1 MKKIAQIGSLLLV
14 AACGGGGSGSD
25 NSGGGGTPDTNTDTT
40 TLFSNY
46 KGKQDLATLQN
57 DNISPYLDALFG
69 NDESLLLVAQT
80 SNKNQKRSS
89 TLLHKQSASR
99 EKIDESLECNSGSGR
114 VTGSLDDNSGQG
126 TLTYSYNNCAVGSTV
141 LSGKQIVQYH
151 RWDMVHL
158 TPLDLTTTYKDLQFT
173 AGSTFEKLNGS
184 ETVTNLN
191 SCTERSEKN
200 ILVTTELPARD
211 RYIDHLTGNM
221 TCVLVDGTETP
232 VISYTG
238 NIYHATY
245 GKVSISTSKPLRYK
259 NLGLEFGN
267 TNKFMD
273 ILVAGK
279 FTLSGN
285 NSNVTLSANSIP
297 GAIGQTETAY
307 MTIDFDLN
315 NDSSNERT
323 LTVPAWYMLVDSLR
337 NFSDGDGD
345 GLTDGWEK
353 TFGTN
358 PNVVDSNDD
367 PDLDGVNNR
376 IESLLGTNPHAINLN
391 NTALVLSNYDDIYTI
406 PSVIKSRINQPA
418 TMPLYLV
425 GFINPLLAKQIKT
438 ADFIIDLSDISD
450 WTYTPSSN
458 CKIENNNQKLRC
470 TINTASFTKQSDI
483 SRIQIGSLTYT
494 PTQSG
499 TFPLHY
505 HWETDLPLKA
515 ADAVPI
521 EVAEVAKAFALDK
534 RSVSRAY
541 ILERLADDW
550 GHSIMLSSDGNGDPS
565 KITISGEWSVSDDSV
580 QLTRVEYD
588 AANWNCT
595 RSNNKFSCSSITAW
609 MVYNPEFTLHFLKPT
624 KVGKTVMNLTIET
637 THGEH
642 TNTIHQTRTLAYG
655 IDIQALAQNLRD
667 AEANGDTEFVVPA
680 GIYVGGLINDYT
692 RPLNLRGESG
702 AEIWLTD
709 DTADTQGGIYY
720 GGQQFISANSIDSLE
735 IHGFPNSKIN
745 TKTKISNCTVYAN
758 ASYPGLLNAQTIE
771 NNKIIIE
778 GDGDGIINLERPT
791 LIRNNLIRAEL
802 PNDMSGQGGLL
813 ESAFYQSS
821 YPATLLN
828 NTIIGIGMIARD
840 DVMPDSPMTLINNL
854 FMDGS
859 NQISKAPLFGP
870 DQAQVIME
878 HNLLPTHYS
887 SLSGYNIY
895 SDAPLVNE
903 EYIPQADSPLLDAGN
918 DTSDV
923 GSLDLL
929 GHARISGAHID
940 IGAVEKQTP

>member
-1 MKKIAQIGSLLLV
+1 MKKIISAIPLLLLT
-14 AACGGGGSGSD
+14 ACGGGGGSD
-25 NSGGGGTPDTNTDTT
+25 DKQSTPDSPNTDAT

-46 KGKQDLATLQN
+46 KGNQSLAKLQS
-57 DNISPYLDALFG
+57 DNVSSYLDTLLGHDA
-69 NDESLLLVAQT
+69 SLIQLAQA
-80 SNKNQKRSS
+80 SS
-89 TLLHKQSASR
+89 TSLKLHSQSISKNKTNR
-99 EKIDESLECNSGSGR
+99 EKIDEAINCSSGSGR
-114 VTGSLDDNSGQG
+114 ITGSLNNDTGKG
-126 TLTYSYNNCAVGSTV
+126 TITYTYNNCGIGNSIV
-141 LSGKQIVQYH
+141 SGKQLVKYT
-151 RWDMVHL
+151 RWNMAGMV
-158 TPLDLTTTYKDLQFT
+158 PLDLTNTYKDLQFKT
-173 AGSTFEKLNGS
+173 GSKFEKLNGE
-184 ETVTNLN
+184 ETVTDIK
-191 SCTERSEKN
+191 SCTEKSEKN
-200 ILVTTELPARD
+200 ILITTESPTND
-211 RYIDHLTGNM
+211 RYIDHLKGNA

-232 VISYTG
+232 AIAYTG

-245 GKVSISTSKPLRYK
+245 GKVAISTSKPLRYK

-273 ILVAGK
+273 ILVAGN

-297 GAIGQTETAY
+297 GAIGKTETAY

-315 NDSSNERT
+315 NDSSNQRT

-337 NFSDGDGD
+337 DFSDSDAD
-345 GLTDGWEK
+345 GLTDGWEN

-358 PNVVDSNDD
+358 PNVADNNDD

-376 IESLLGTNPHAINLN
+376 IESLLGTNPHAININ
-391 NTALVLSNYDDIYTI
+391 NTALVLSNYDDIYTT

-425 GFINPLLAKQIKT
+425 GFINPLLAKQIPT
-438 ADFIIDLSDISD
+438 ADLIIDLSGMSS

-458 CKIENNNQKLRC
+458 CKTENNNQKLRC

-483 SRIQIGSLTYT
+483 SRIQVGSLTYT

-521 EVAEVAKAFALDK
+521 EVSEVAKTFVLDE

-541 ILERLADDW
+541 TLDRLADGW
-550 GHSIMLSSDGNGDPS
+550 GYTFMLSEDGNGDPS
-565 KITISGEWSVSDDSV
+565 KITISGEWAVSDDSV

-588 AANWNCT
+588 TTNWNCT

-609 MVYNPEFTLHFLKPT
+609 MVYNPDFTLHFLKPA
-624 KVGKTVMNLTIET
+624 KVGKTVMNLTIQT

-655 IDIQALAQNLRD
+655 VNIQPLAQKLRD

-680 GIYVGGLINDYT
+680 GIYVGGLINDFT
-692 RPLNLRGESG
+692 HPLNLRGEPG

-709 DTADTQGGIYY
+709 DTADTQGGISY
-720 GGQQFISANSIDSLE
+720 GGPQSISAISIDSLE
-735 IHGFPNSKIN
+735 IHGFPSSKIN
-745 TKTKISNCTVYAN
+745 ADTRISNCTIYAN
-758 ASYPGLLNAQTIE
+758 SSHPGLLNAPIIE
-771 NNKIIIE
+771 NNKILIE
-778 GDGDGIINLERPT
+778 GDGDGIINLERPR

-813 ESAFYQSS
+813 ESAVYQSA
-821 YPATLLN
+821 YPATLIN
-828 NTIIGIGMIARD
+828 NTIIGIGMIASNND
-840 DVMPDSPMTLINNL
+840 MPDSPMTLINNL

-887 SLSGYNIY
+887 SLSGNNIY
-895 SDAPLVNE
+895 SDTPLVNE
-903 EYIPQADSPLLDAGN
+903 EYIPQADSPLLDAGD
-918 DTSDV
+918 DTADA

-929 GHARISGAHID
+929 GHARTSGTHID

>member
-14 AACGGGGSGSD
+14 AACGGGGSD

-114 VTGSLDDNSGQG
+114 VTGSLDDKSGQG
-126 TLTYSYNNCAVGSTV
+126 TLTYSYNNCAFGSTV

-273 ILVAGK
+273 ILVAGN

-285 NSNVTLSANSIP
+285 NSNVTFSANSIP

-337 NFSDGDGD
+337 NFSDVDAD

-358 PNVVDSNDD
+358 PNVADSNDD
-367 PDLDGVNNR
+367 PDLDGINNR

-391 NTALVLSNYDDIYTI
+391 NTALVLSNYDDIYTT
-406 PSVIKSRINQPA
+406 PSVIKARINQPA

-438 ADFIIDLSDISD
+438 ADLIIDLSDMSD

-483 SRIQIGSLTYT
+483 CRIQIGSLTYT

-521 EVAEVAKAFALDK
+521 EVAEVAKTFVLGTTSQAYTLDH
-534 RSVSRAY
+534 
-541 ILERLADDW
+541 LTDGW
-550 GHSIMLSSDGNGDPS
+550 GYTFMLSADGNGDPS
-565 KITISGEWSVSDDSV
+565 KITISGEWAVSDDSV

-588 AANWNCT
+588 ATNWNCT
-595 RSNNKFSCSSITAW
+595 RSKNKFSCSSITAW
-609 MVYNPEFTLHFLKPT
+609 MVYNPDFTLHFLKPA
-624 KVGKTVMNLTIET
+624 KVGKTVMNLTIQT

-642 TNTIHQTRTLAYG
+642 INTIHQTRTLAYG
-655 IDIQALAQNLRD
+655 IDIQGLAHNLRD

-680 GIYVGGLINDYT
+680 GIYVGELINDYGH
-692 RPLNLRGESG
+692 PLNLRGEPG

-709 DTADTQGGIYY
+709 GTPQS
-720 GGQQFISANSIDSLE
+720 ISAKSIDSLE
-735 IHGFPNSKIN
+735 IHGLSISRIKAE
-745 TKTKISNCTVYAN
+745 TKISNCTIYAK
-758 ASYPGLLNAQTIE
+758 ASYPGLLNAPTIE
-771 NNKIIIE
+771 NNKILIE

-791 LIRNNLIRAEL
+791 LIRNNLIIAEL

-821 YPATLLN
+821 YPATLIN

-887 SLSGYNIY
+887 SLSGNNIY
-895 SDAPLVNE
+895 SDTPLVNE

-918 DTSDV
+918 DTADV

-929 GHARISGAHID
+929 GHARTSGTHID